1 MAYLVAGGPR
11 GARATPL
18 PQPPDAESAA
28 APAVAGPKNLNI
40 VRQGFPAAA
49 ADGEDLTKC
58 ETAWEV
64 EWELTH
70 HEYLGEQVR
79 KQLAYVP
86 TVTRQRFRH
95 EGRITTLIETGKLF
109 EILGVPQLNPEVD
122 RAMICGSPA
131 MLGELSQL
139 LDSRGFNQSS
149 HVGDP
154 GDYVV
159 ERAFVAR

>member
-1 MAYLVAGGPR
+1 MHGVRYRSELAYR
-11 GARATPL
+11 
-18 PQPPDAESAA
+18 DY
-28 APAVAGPKNLNI
+28 I
-40 VRQGFPAAA
+40 
-49 ADGEDLTKC
+49 
-58 ETAWEV
+58 

-109 EILGVPQLNPEVD
+109 EILGVPPLDPQVD

-131 MLGELSQL
+131 MLGELSEL
-139 LDSRGFNQSS
+139 LNSRGFNHSA

-154 GDYVV
+154 GDYRG
-159 ERAFVAR
+159 RARLRGPLKPRVSLSAWACSCRGDGSDHYKSITLSPV